1 MRIWRNW
8 RFWLLLLAV
17 AVGMS
22 LFLLAAQSA
31 GGLGFPLDDA
41 WIHQTYARNVGING
55 RWEYTLGQP
64 SAGSTAPLWTLL
76 LAVGYLLRLPP
87 LLWANLLG
95 GGLLLAIGW
104 LGMRLWR
111 QLWPE
116 WARFDWAVGVV
127 LVLTWPLLW
136 AAASG
141 METLLFTALGLFICD
156 RYLTKPD
163 LSPLLGLLSALL
175 ILVRPDGL
183 VLLLTLILLQT
194 LHPTPY
200 TLRPLL
206 LFALA
211 FLLPLIPYFSFN
223 MWSGGQLWPTTFYA
237 KQAEYAPLL
246 AQPLLWRLWQ
256 VAMVSLGGVATGR
269 GMSSAHLLLLPGV
282 FVTVWRWL
290 QQRRWQPFLLL
301 LWAGGHV
308 VLYAW
313 WLPLVYQHGRYLLP
327 TVPVWVLL
335 GLAGWGW
342 LLGGNGRFFRILR
355 QTAVLS
361 FAIVLL
367 FFLLQGA
374 VAYGRDVAFI
384 EGEMVA
390 AARWLAVNTE
400 PDVLVAA
407 HDIGAIGYFAERPLL
422 ALAGLLSPEVVPLL
436 PDGAALVEYALAAG
450 AGYLV
455 TAPGWPYR
463 ALGERGTAVY
473 QTDFAWTREQG
484 WENTAVY
491 RLGVAPKS
499 ADN

>member
-1 MRIWRNW
+1 MKQYGW
-8 RFWLLLLAV
+8 LLLAV
-17 AVGMS
+17 VGGLT
-22 LFLLAAQSA
+22 LFLAAAWLA

-55 RWEYTLGQP
+55 RWEYTPGQP
-64 SAGSTAPLWTLL
+64 STGSTAPLWTLL
-76 LAVGYLLRLPP
+76 LAVGYLLRLPH
-87 LLWANLLG
+87 LLWVYLLG
-95 GGLLLAIGW
+95 GGLLLAVGW

-111 QLWPE
+111 QLWPQ
-116 WARFDWAVGVV
+116 WVQFDWVAGVV

-141 METLLFTALGLFICD
+141 METLLFTALGLLICE
-156 RYLTKPD
+156 RYLAQRK
-163 LSPLLGLLSALL
+163 LSPVLGLLCGLL

-183 VLLLTLILLQT
+183 VLL
-194 LHPTPY
+194 
-200 TLRPLL
+200 
-206 LFALA
+206 FALMLLHTLLSTPHFPLPKEVIAFTVA

-223 MWSGGQLWPTTFYA
+223 IWSSGQLWPTTFYA

-246 AQPLLWRLWQ
+246 EQPLLWRLWQ
-256 VAMVSLGGVATGR
+256 VVAVSLGSVATGR
-269 GMSSAHLLLLPGV
+269 GMNSPHLLLLPGV
-282 FVTVWRWL
+282 FVAVWQWF
-290 QQRRWQPFLLL
+290 QQRRWRPFLLL

-313 WLPLVYQHGRYLLP
+313 RLPLVYQHGRYLLP
-327 TVPVWVLL
+327 TIPVWVLL

-342 LLGGNGRFFRILR
+342 LLGKTNGRFFRIMR

-374 VAYGRDVAFI
+374 AAYGRDVAFI
-384 EGEMVA
+384 EGEMVT
-390 AARWLAVNTE
+390 AARWLAANTE
-400 PDVLVAA
+400 PDALVAA

-422 ALAGLLSPEVVPLL
+422 DLAGLLSPEVVPLL
-436 PDGAALVEYALAAG
+436 PDEAALVDHALAAG
-450 AGYLV
+450 AAYLV

-463 ALGERGTAVY
+463 SLGERGTAVY
-473 QTDFAWTREQG
+473 RTDFGWTRAQG

-491 RLGVAPKS
+491 RLEM
-499 ADN
+499 DE